1 MFNDFG
7 GTSMEDMPEDDI
19 GGPVSIEQAQVA
31 QKALDAR
38 FGKNVAKPVFQEN
51 CPKCG
56 GDGRYH
62 APSSLGH
69 QICTKCDG
77 KGKVFYKK
85 PKAERLI
92 AKEKAA
98 ARKVKKANDDL
109 AAFESQYPT
118 LALWWTGS
126 DFGFAVS
133 MREAVRKYGKLT
145 PGQLA
150 ASIRCVEKFEAA
162 KAARAVAQAAVVAH
176 VATLPVLDISHI
188 TSAFER
194 ARDAGIK
201 RPKLRLFSGI
211 GSYEFSRA
219 PDTGRNP
226 GAVYVNDDR
235 GAYLGMVTQGKF
247 RKSRDCDAGNEQEVM
262 KVCTDPAQ
270 AAIAYGKKFGCCSV
284 CNRELSDP
292 VSVERG
298 IGPICADRFFG

>member
-7 GTSMEDMPEDDI
+7 GTSIEDMPDDDL
-19 GGPVSIEQAQVA
+19 GAQVSIPEAAMAQRA
-31 QKALDAR
+31 MDDR
-38 FGKNVAKPVFQEN
+38 FNKNSPAKVFKES

-69 QICTKCDG
+69 QICTKC
-77 KGKVFYKK
+77 KGTGFFLYKK
-85 PKAERLI
+85 PKAERE
-92 AKEKAA
+92 ATKVKAA
-98 ARKVKKANDDL
+98 ERKVKKADADL
-109 AAFESQYPT
+109 AKFEAQYPA
-118 LALWWTGS
+118 LAVWWTGS
-126 DFGFAVS
+126 DFAFAQS
-133 MREAVRKYGKLT
+133 MREAVRKYGSLT

-162 KAARAVAQAAVVAH
+162 KIARATAQAAVVAH

-194 ARDAGIK
+194 ARSAGIK

-247 RKSRDCDAGNEQEVM
+247 RKSRDCDGGNEQEVM

-292 VSVERG
+292 VSIERG